1 MILQGGMYVAPPHIM
16 SKGLL
21 LHMLISEAIQAIQD
35 YCDGID
41 AFAGKPIELATTR
54 DQVLYGDIDQQCTGI
69 VTCIWATA
77 EVIRRAKELGANLIV
92 PHEALFWNHG
102 DRREVVAGNKTFEA
116 KCALLDEWG
125 GAVWRCHDYIHSGV
139 PLASD
144 GSMVDGIFYG
154 FAVKMDWLGS
164 AVDETFMRYRIEPTP
179 ARDLAQALV
188 HKLGLNGTRLIG
200 DGDALVRNVE
210 IPMHIMG
217 RDNDEI
223 AHIDSEG
230 IDCILTMEFIDFT
243 VSEYIRDAAML
254 GQGKCAIHMGH
265 FNGEEPGMEYMAKWL
280 PAALGDASA
289 GLLVTF
295 VPMGDT
301 YQYVLA

>member
-1 MILQGGMYVAPPHIM
+1 MVLRGGEIVATPHIK
-16 SKGLL
+16 SKELL
-21 LHMLISEAIQAIQD
+21 LHMLISEVIQAVKG
-35 YCDGID
+35 YCGGID
-41 AFAGKPIELATTR
+41 IFTGKAIEDVTTR
-54 DQVLYGDIDQQCTGI
+54 DKVLYGDIDQECTGV

-77 EVIRRAKELGANLIV
+77 EVIRRAKELGANLII

-102 DRREVVAGNKTFEA
+102 DSREAVAGNSTFEA
-116 KCALLDEWG
+116 KCELLDDWG

-139 PLASD
+139 PL
-144 GSMVDGIFYG
+144 GSNGAMVDGIFYG
-154 FAVKMDWLGS
+154 FAAKMGWLECATDGS
-164 AVDETFMRYRIEPTP
+164 FMSYRIDPMS
-179 ARDLAQALV
+179 ARDLAQMLV
-188 HKLGLNGTRLIG
+188 RKLGLNGTRLIG
-200 DGDALVRNVE
+200 DGDVLVSNVE

-223 AHIDSEG
+223 AHIDADD

-265 FNGEEPGMEYMAKWL
+265 FNGEEPGMEYMPTWL
-280 PAALGDASA
+280 PAALGAA
-289 GLLVTF
+289 GSDLPVAF

>member
-1 MILQGGMYVAPPHIM
+1 MVLRGGEIVATPHIK
-16 SKGLL
+16 SKELL
-21 LHMLISEAIQAIQD
+21 LRMLISEAIQAVKG
-35 YCDGID
+35 YCGGVD
-41 AFAGKPIELATTR
+41 AFTGKAIEDATTR

-77 EVIRRAKELGANLIV
+77 EVIRRAKELGANLIIA
-92 PHEALFWNHG
+92 HEALFWNHG
-102 DRREVVAGNKTFEA
+102 DSREVVAGNKTFEA
-116 KCALLDEWG
+116 KCELLDDWG

-139 PLASD
+139 PLGSD

-154 FAVKMDWLGS
+154 FAAKMDWLGS
-164 AVDETFMRYRIEPTP
+164 EVDESFMRYCIEPTS
-179 ARDLAQALV
+179 ARDLARILV
-188 HKLGLNGTRLIG
+188 RKLGLNGTRLIG

-217 RDNDEI
+217 RDNGEI
-223 AHIDSEG
+223 AHIDSDG
-230 IDCILTMEFIDFT
+230 VDCILTMEFIDFT

-254 GQGKCAIHMGH
+254 GQRKCAIHMGH
-265 FNGEEPGMEYMAKWL
+265 FNGEEPGMEYMATWL
-280 PAALGDASA
+280 PAALGDTGA
-289 GLLVTF
+289 GLPVAF